1 VRWPGQMETSVEQR
15 LYLEYIE
22 ILLPV
27 RLLPIALKGQDNLLI
42 LLS

>member
-1 VRWPGQMETSVEQR
+1 METWVEQR

-27 RLLPIALKGQDNLLI
+27 RLLPIDLKGQDNLLV